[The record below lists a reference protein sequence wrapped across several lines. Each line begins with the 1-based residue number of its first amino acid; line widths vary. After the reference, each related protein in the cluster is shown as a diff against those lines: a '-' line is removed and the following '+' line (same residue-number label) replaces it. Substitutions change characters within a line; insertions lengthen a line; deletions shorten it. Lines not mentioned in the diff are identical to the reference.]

1 MKTNTKLIALASVLF
16 SIASLLAVISDVD
29 AFNAVSSPTLE
40 QVGNSWLPISGNI
53 ITNSNWNWINNI
65 YYSWATIETFS
76 NGMSYSFNNYHSKVI
91 QKLDNDFD
99 IHQIFADIYA
109 NSITTPDAGRF
120 SKFIYNKTNQKIF
133 VFSDNPYILLDPI
146 TSKIFVFRYNANN
159 SVWPSI
165 EAYELNKT
173 TMELNALPYQLLPKP
188 VLTVPDYPWYT
199 DVLQWI
205 YDTAPSTEYVEPAQF
220 PLYFQTK
227 WGNKVWTYKG
237 TDGRNYTYDTNGN
250 FTQNETMADVLNPS
264 FAFSWNTSFFITPS
278 TAGSGSYI
286 VSNHTANR
294 LQKTGPFPY
303 IKTVTS
309 FINPTLYVRGID
321 DQLYSWDMNCDN
333 PEYSTCRF
341 DYTKQAN
348 YCAWEPG
355 VFDPRDIPCWTPV
368 SLDITNTGGSS
379 GSSSG
384 SSYLTDVGYT
394 PTPQTCTW
402 VTFSGTTT
410 LTNTTEDLQPLTCTW
425 RTLSGSYQCQDINA
439 HICTSNGDACL
450 QQIDNPSQYAG
461 SGTVTTTEVTRLNC
475 TSATKSC
482 TWVDKNTCGNSTDCY
497 VDWNACKVK
506 PTLTLPNVPTVAE
519 SNYVNPLRATGS
531 IVKTQGTTPGIV
543 YSTWSTTTCELFDD
557 NGNFIYTNTSLY
569 TFQYD
574 FTAVTDI
581 QALKIPLGYLNRVQ
595 EFVTRPVNTLLGL
608 GSSFIPP
615 ENGSK
620 VCLMGISYPVEYQ
633 SFLKLANGTGT
644 TIWPFKDA
652 PTLNFDGTKRTVI
665 DYFVIIFFLVSA
677 WSIAWML
684 FYFVKHS

>member
-29 AFNAVSSPTLE
+29 AFNWVSSPTLA
-40 QVGNSWLPISGNI
+40 QSWRDSKFYFVPWDSTTITYSWVIVYTSPSLYTIESMVQTSIVYSNTNI
-53 ITNSNWNWINNI
+53 ERVHAIFTWWYYHNLIPLNFIFNKNNWNVLHVQSSDFVVNNTLIRYNPTNAVWPVLEVYTIDIDTMTITATPQYLWEAPDIDDSQTTSWDSI
-65 YYSWATIETFS
+65 YNFFTGTPPVNTSFVAPAQIPLIIKYKDNTYAFVYLGTDGYTYTLQMSW
-76 NGMSYSFNNYHSKVI
+76 
-91 QKLDNDFD
+91 
-99 IHQIFADIYA
+99 
-109 NSITTPDAGRF
+109 TTPKLIR
-120 SKFIYNKTNQKIF
+120 
-133 VFSDNPYILLDPI
+133 
-146 TSKIFVFRYNANN
+146 
-159 SVWPSI
+159 
-165 EAYELNKT
+165 
-173 TMELNALPYQLLPKP
+173 
-188 VLTVPDYPWYT
+188 
-199 DVLQWI
+199 
-205 YDTAPSTEYVEPAQF
+205 EPAQAVSIWPTF
-220 PLYFQTK
+220 
-227 WGNKVWTYKG
+227 
-237 TDGRNYTYDTNGN
+237 
-250 FTQNETMADVLNPS
+250 S
-264 FAFSWNTSFFITPS
+264 FNWNTSFFVRKYPDWGTNS
-278 TAGSGSYI
+278 SGSFLVQNDYDRHFET
-286 VSNHTANR
+286 ST
-294 LQKTGPFPY
+294 PFHPW
-303 IKTVTS
+303 IDITNITT
-309 FINPTLYVRGID
+309 FENPILYFRTTDSSI
-321 DQLYSWDMNCDN
+321 YSWDLNCTD
-333 PEYSTCRF
+333 PLYSTCRF
-341 DYTKQAN
+341 DFTEQAN
-348 YCAWEPG
+348 YCAWEPW
-355 VFDPRDIPCWTPV
+355 VFDPRHIRCDIQV
-368 SLDITNTGGSS
+368 STTISQNTSTGST
-379 GSSSG
+379 SSG

-519 SNYVNPLRATGS
+519 SNYVNPLKATGS

-581 QALKIPLGYLNRVQ
+581 QALKIPLWYLNRVQ

-615 ENGSK
+615 DNGSK

-677 WSIAWML
+677 GSIAWML